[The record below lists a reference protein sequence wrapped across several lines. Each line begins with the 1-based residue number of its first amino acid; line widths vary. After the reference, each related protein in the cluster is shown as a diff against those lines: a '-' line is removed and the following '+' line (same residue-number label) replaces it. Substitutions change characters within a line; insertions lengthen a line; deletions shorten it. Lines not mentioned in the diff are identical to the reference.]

1 MKLYIATPINARKEK
16 DLLEKLRAARH
27 RVELLKELLEEDERF
42 VDYDMISTFDLPHGA
57 NLPEEAAISS
67 CVFAVLTSD
76 AIYLDLIT
84 RLSLTLY
91 VTVWLSTISGDIPL
105 SLHYYLTP
113 ISYNYELTTQ

>member
-76 AIYLDLIT
+76 AIYLDHGWEGSKGCNLEYRAAKI
-84 RLSLTLY
+84 Y
-91 VTVWLSTISGDIPL
+91 GKQI
-105 SLHYYLTP
+105 
-113 ISYNYELTTQ
+113 YEHDKM